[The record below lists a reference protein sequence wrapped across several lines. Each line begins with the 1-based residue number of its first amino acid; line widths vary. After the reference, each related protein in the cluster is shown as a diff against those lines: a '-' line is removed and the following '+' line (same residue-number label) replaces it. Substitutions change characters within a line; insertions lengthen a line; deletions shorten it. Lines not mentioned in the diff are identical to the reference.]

1 MSIPNDIRTPLCF
14 IEFDNSQAVTGTTAQ
29 QHKVVL
35 IGQMLSDGTAETAKL
50 YSFNSGDEAGA
61 LWGRGSLMHAMAD
74 WFKESNKHTEVMG
87 VALPEAFNNVDKDYS
102 ATVKTDA
109 VDTAPTI
116 TIEFKDADLDRSID
130 EATAA
135 EESWTVTAGG
145 KTSNL
150 VSFDK
155 DTGFMVIAGD
165 GDLAIADLVVD
176 TAMTIG
182 GKEAVP
188 AGVAA
193 TGTQTI
199 VGTSQEDALIYL
211 QVAGV
216 SVSVLISKESDAS
229 AIASAIAEV
238 VNGDGDL
245 PVTATAA
252 SGVITYTAKN
262 TGETGNEIKVV
273 CNYYSGQSFPTG
285 ITTQNIQLSGGAGN
299 PDITYA
305 ISAMAD
311 EWFNHI
317 VMPYKDT
324 TNLDVLRDELLE
336 RWGPMKME
344 EGTAYLGFA
353 GTHAETSTFGL
364 GRNDFLYSCMG
375 VNTSPTPAY
384 LWATAYAAAA
394 SYELAIDPARP
405 LQTVVMPRL
414 LPPPVSDRWDT
425 NERNLH
431 LYDGI
436 ATHKV
441 DDGGNVQIERE
452 ITMYRLNSFG
462 RPDPS
467 YLDLTTPHTLGYI
480 RYATVNRI
488 TQKFP
493 RHKLAD
499 DGQEFDPSQAVVTP
513 SIINLELIALYQE
526 LLKQAI
532 VENVDDYKEALYCE
546 RDPNDRNRVNVLA
559 SPDLVNQF
567 RVFAMTNQFI
577 L

>member
-14 IEFDNSQAVTGTTAQ
+14 IEFDNSKAVTGTTAMT
-29 QHKVVL
+29 HKVL
-35 IGQMLSDGTAETAKL
+35 LMGQMLSSGTAETAKL
-50 YSFNSGDEAGA
+50 YPFNSGDEAGA
-61 LWGRGSLMHAMAD
+61 LWGRGSLMHAIAA
-74 WFKESNKHTEVMG
+74 WFKESNAHTEVMG
-87 VALPEAFNNVDKDYS
+87 VALPEAFNQVDKDYN
-102 ATVKTDA
+102 AAVKTDA
-109 VDTAPTI
+109 VDTSPTI
-116 TIEFKDADLDRSID
+116 TVEYKDADLDFNVD
-130 EATAA
+130 ENTAA
-135 EESWTVTAGG
+135 IEGWTVTAGG

-150 VSFDK
+150 VSFDV
-155 DTGFMVIAGD
+155 DTGFMVIVGD
-165 GDLAIADLVVD
+165 GDLAISDLVAD

-182 GKEAVP
+182 GKESVP

-193 TGTQTI
+193 SGPQTI
-199 VGTSQEDALIYL
+199 IGTAQEDALMNLI
-211 QVAGV
+211 VAGV
-216 SVSVLISKESDAS
+216 DVSVLVSKGDDAA
-229 AIASAIAEV
+229 AIASAIV
-238 VNGDGDL
+238 DVINGNDDL

-252 SGVITYTAKN
+252 SAVITYTAKN

-273 CNYYSGQSFPTG
+273 CNYYAGQSFPLG
-285 ITTQNIQLSGGAGN
+285 VTTQNIQLSGGAGN
-299 PDITYA
+299 PDVTFA

-317 VMPYKDT
+317 VMPYKDK
-324 TNLDVLRDELLE
+324 TNLDALRDELLE

-344 EGTAYLGFA
+344 EGTAYLAFS
-353 GTHAETSTFGL
+353 GTHAETSTFGES
-364 GRNDFLYSCMG
+364 RNDFLYSCMG
-375 VNTSPTPAY
+375 ANDSPTPAY
-384 LWATAYAAAA
+384 LWATDYAAQA

-405 LQTVVMPRL
+405 LQTLVMPRL
-414 LPPPVSDRWDT
+414 LPVEVSKRWDQ

-431 LYDGI
+431 LYDGV

-441 DDGGNVQIERE
+441 DAGGNVQIERE
-452 ITMYRLNSFG
+452 ITMYRLNDFG

-499 DGQEFDPSQAVVTP
+499 DGQSFDPTQPVVTP
-513 SIINLELIALYQE
+513 SILNIELVSLYQE
-526 LLKQAI
+526 MLEQAI
-532 VENVDDYKEALYCE
+532 VENVDNYKEALYCE
-546 RDPNDRNRVNVLA
+546 RDKNDKNRVNVFA